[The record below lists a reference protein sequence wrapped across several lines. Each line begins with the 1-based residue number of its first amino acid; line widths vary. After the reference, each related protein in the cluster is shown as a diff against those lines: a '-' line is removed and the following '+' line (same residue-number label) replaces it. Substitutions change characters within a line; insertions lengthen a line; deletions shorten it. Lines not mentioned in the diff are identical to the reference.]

1 MLIPFSS
8 WAVYFGSIFFSQD
21 SVQAL
26 GCSTWLEAYVKAIPF
41 CIYPIVTLIILFL
54 FSFGFFPKLGK
65 MKEAYER
72 VEKTGMVYGESSRK
86 YNLNEESGE
95 DGNIWDFIVPMAVL
109 VIVAVATGNLVVAQ
123 VVTFLQPVFICKRFN
138 FSEYRD
144 CFLNGFSDMLP
155 IVTLIIL
162 PLLSA
167 DCF

>member
-1 MLIPFSS
+1 MDLS
-8 WAVYFGSIFFSQD
+8 FFSGQRTG
-21 SVQAL
+21 S

-95 DGNIWDFIVPMAVL
+95 DGNIWDL
-109 VIVAVATGNLVVAQ
+109 L
-123 VVTFLQPVFICKRFN
+123 FLWLFW
-138 FSEYRD
+138 
-144 CFLNGFSDMLP
+144 L
-155 IVTLIIL
+155 
-162 PLLSA
+162 
-167 DCF
+167 